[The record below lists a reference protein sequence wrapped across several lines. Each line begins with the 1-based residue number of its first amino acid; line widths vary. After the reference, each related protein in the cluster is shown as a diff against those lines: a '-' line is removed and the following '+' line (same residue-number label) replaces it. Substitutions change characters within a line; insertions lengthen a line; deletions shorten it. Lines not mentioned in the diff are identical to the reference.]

1 MPYLYNTLLAPARPV
16 ALPAAAYAQLASAL
30 LGSLVDAPSALLSA
44 AHPTFPLGADLRQGT
59 LPDLDGDAR
68 GDGLQHHGLFNTPV
82 ELESALCRL
91 LLEQPQR
98 AICVWFPG
106 VAPDAEGLLADLDLD
121 DAEAL
126 ECVLALVINPTPHP
140 PGPSSPEVEPPWP
153 EPLGPLPHYLELF
166 GPRAPIDDEVLY
178 SGLARALEP
187 SWGPLRAATSV
198 PGMQRYDM

>member
-1 MPYLYNTLLAPARPV
+1 MPYLYNTLLAPLHPAG
-16 ALPAAAYAQLASAL
+16 LPAESYAQLAGAL
-30 LGSLVDAPSALLSA
+30 LGALVDSPGALISA
-44 AHPTFPLGADLRQGT
+44 AHPTFPLGVDLRGGT
-59 LPDLDGDAR
+59 LPEDEAER
-68 GDGLQHHGLFNTPV
+68 GEELLHHGLFDTPAA
-82 ELESALCRL
+82 LEAALRQL
-91 LLEQPQR
+91 LHDQPLR

-106 VAPDAEGLLADLDLD
+106 VAPHAESLLADLDLD

-187 SWGPLRAATSV
+187 TWGPLRAATSV